1 MLYRLA
7 LETGFR
13 AKEILSLSRQ
23 SFDLDSDPPTI
34 TVEAACS
41 KHRREDVQPIRQ
53 SFAEHLREW
62 LRAAPEAGPVFPV
75 GHKDYVGRMFK
86 QDLEAAG
93 IPRCNEQG
101 LVDMHSLR
109 HTFISRLAANNVHP
123 SVAKELARHS
133 TIAMTMDVYTH
144 SYMESQR
151 DALESLPEFPD
162 DDPAETRAV
171 ATGTDDAEPHFGD
184 EYVAPYVLQTGV
196 NSCPQEALAD
206 TADPTTKDCKDGTPE
221 GKRSPSDA
229 TCHCKSSPD
238 KVATNTGADGNR
250 THQATGEPPPQRL

>member
-1 MLYRLA
+1 ML
-7 LETGFR
+7 
-13 AKEILSLSRQ
+13 
-23 SFDLDSDPPTI
+23 
-34 TVEAACS
+34 
-41 KHRREDVQPIRQ
+41 
-53 SFAEHLREW
+53 
-62 LRAAPEAGPVFPV
+62 
-75 GHKDYVGRMFK
+75 K
-86 QDLEAAG
+86 QDLEAAD

-109 HTFISRLAANNVHP
+109 HTFISRLATNNVHP
-123 SVAKELARHS
+123 SVAKEFARHS
-133 TIAMTMDVYTH
+133 TIAVTMDVYTH

-184 EYVAPYVLQTGV
+184 ENVAPYVRQTGV
-196 NSCPQEALAD
+196 SSCPLKASTD
-206 TADPTTKDCKDGTPE
+206 TSDPTMKDRNKATLE
-221 GKRSPSDA
+221 GKRSPSDT

-238 KVATNTGADGNR
+238 RVTTNTGVDGNR